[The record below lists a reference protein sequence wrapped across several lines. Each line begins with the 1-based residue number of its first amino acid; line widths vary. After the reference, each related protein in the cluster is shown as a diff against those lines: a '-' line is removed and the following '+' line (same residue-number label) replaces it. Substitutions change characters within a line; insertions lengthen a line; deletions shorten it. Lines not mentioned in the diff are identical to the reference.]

1 MAHSEDTDDAIRL
14 LCGAVQE
21 IHGIAL
27 GARHKCFF
35 ELREHEPIL
44 VEALRYLALGDI
56 RKTRVLLN
64 RYEAFIANPPQRD
77 DDDVPF

>member
-1 MAHSEDTDDAIRL
+1 MSREDTDDAIRL

-35 ELREHEPIL
+35 ELREHEPLL

-56 RKTRVLLN
+56 RNTRVMLD

-77 DDDVPF
+77 NHDVPF